1 MNSPD
6 LKIKEVKTQ
15 YSIRQIGTHSVVLD
29 ILAEDSS
36 HKIYEIEIQTGDK
49 KGHIRRVRY
58 ITSSIDTSF
67 LNKGND
73 YTQLPELHIFY
84 ITTFDIANANQ
95 TVYDIIRT
103 DKIKSIEFDNGV
115 HEHYINTVVDD
126 ESPIATLMNYFKNTD
141 SNDTAHG
148 VLSERVKYLKESEGG
163 TSYMC
168 EFIEKFREEGRSEGL
183 SEGLNRGITQGR
195 QLSKI
200 STIRK
205 MYIKNMNFNQISD
218 VLDDDNE
225 VKIIYDIIVNAP
237 DKDDEWVYN
246 RLVEAEK

>member
-1 MNSPD
+1 
-6 LKIKEVKTQ
+6 
-15 YSIRQIGTHSVVLD
+15 
-29 ILAEDSS
+29 
-36 HKIYEIEIQTGDK
+36 
-49 KGHIRRVRY
+49 
-58 ITSSIDTSF
+58 
-67 LNKGND
+67 
-73 YTQLPELHIFY
+73 
-84 ITTFDIANANQ
+84 
-95 TVYDIIRT
+95 
-103 DKIKSIEFDNGV
+103 
-115 HEHYINTVVDD
+115 
-126 ESPIATLMNYFKNTD
+126 
-141 SNDTAHG
+141 
-148 VLSERVKYLKESEGG
+148 
-163 TSYMC
+163 MC

-183 SEGLNRGITQGR
+183 REGLTRGMTQGITQGR

>member
-1 MNSPD
+1 
-6 LKIKEVKTQ
+6 
-15 YSIRQIGTHSVVLD
+15 
-29 ILAEDSS
+29 
-36 HKIYEIEIQTGDK
+36 
-49 KGHIRRVRY
+49 
-58 ITSSIDTSF
+58 
-67 LNKGND
+67 
-73 YTQLPELHIFY
+73 
-84 ITTFDIANANQ
+84 
-95 TVYDIIRT
+95 
-103 DKIKSIEFDNGV
+103 
-115 HEHYINTVVDD
+115 
-126 ESPIATLMNYFKNTD
+126 
-141 SNDTAHG
+141 
-148 VLSERVKYLKESEGG
+148 
-163 TSYMC
+163 MC

-183 SEGLNRGITQGR
+183 REGLNRGITQGR

>member
-1 MNSPD
+1 
-6 LKIKEVKTQ
+6 
-15 YSIRQIGTHSVVLD
+15 
-29 ILAEDSS
+29 
-36 HKIYEIEIQTGDK
+36 
-49 KGHIRRVRY
+49 
-58 ITSSIDTSF
+58 
-67 LNKGND
+67 
-73 YTQLPELHIFY
+73 
-84 ITTFDIANANQ
+84 
-95 TVYDIIRT
+95 
-103 DKIKSIEFDNGV
+103 
-115 HEHYINTVVDD
+115 
-126 ESPIATLMNYFKNTD
+126 MNYFKNTD

-168 EFIEKFREEGRSEGL
+168 EFIKKFREEGRSEGL
-183 SEGLNRGITQGR
+183 REGLTRGMTQGITQGR

-200 STIRK
+200 STIR
-205 MYIKNMNFNQISD
+205 NMNFNQISD

>member
-1 MNSPD
+1 
-6 LKIKEVKTQ
+6 
-15 YSIRQIGTHSVVLD
+15 
-29 ILAEDSS
+29 
-36 HKIYEIEIQTGDK
+36 
-49 KGHIRRVRY
+49 
-58 ITSSIDTSF
+58 
-67 LNKGND
+67 
-73 YTQLPELHIFY
+73 
-84 ITTFDIANANQ
+84 
-95 TVYDIIRT
+95 
-103 DKIKSIEFDNGV
+103 
-115 HEHYINTVVDD
+115 
-126 ESPIATLMNYFKNTD
+126 MNYFKNTD

-148 VLSERVKYLKESEGG
+148 VLSKRVKYLKESEGG

-168 EFIEKFREEGRSEGL
+168 EFIEKFREEGRNEGL